1 MKLNVSDNAAK
12 TDSLVFKSLSYK
24 IILIQID
31 LVLNNWGPSA
41 INTSLNSMSIKLFV
55 VCI

>member
-1 MKLNVSDNAAK
+1 MKLNVSDNATK
-12 TDSLVFKSLSYK
+12 TNSLFSKSLSNK
-24 IILIQID
+24 VIFIQID
-31 LVLNNWGPSA
+31 LVLYNWSVA